1 VQSVGKHYVST
12 SPGAVDTGIWDWV
25 FGVPV
30 KLVEVSE
37 PEEVSN
43 EINIDT

>member
-1 VQSVGKHYVST
+1 VQSVGKHYLS
-12 SPGAVDTGIWDWV
+12 GAVDTGIWDWV

-43 EINIDT
+43 EINIDM